1 MNIGTYIDGHYVHVR
16 YEYSNVT
23 LSEVH
28 FTVYFDYSDVFNFHP
43 KVHRVTLRTG
53 VNGKTIRGLSAL
65 SIASR
70 EGNIDMVNQLLRHGA
85 EIDNRDN
92 RGCTPLRFAAA
103 RGHKHVVGRLLDC
116 GADVNAQRNE
126 DQSTSLTIASQK
138 GHIDTVLMLLSKGA
152 KTEVRDHLGRTPL
165 WYAAANGHMMVVSAL
180 RSAGARI
187 DAMDNKGY
195 TPLWIAAINGHEDV
209 AGILLD
215 CGADI
220 NDQSNND
227 QSTSL
232 TVASQKGHIDIVRML
247 LSKGAK
253 TEVRDHLGRTPLWYA
268 AANGHMMVLSAL
280 RSAGARIDAMDD
292 KGYTPLWIAA
302 INGHLMDVLDAMH
315 AKLRD
320 KERTLG
326 EIVETLIK
334 GDDEASGLL
343 HAAEQLKPTD
353 RNIHLWS
360 RAANGRTAEVLALLS
375 AGANV
380 DVQNND
386 GVSALGVACEKGHIA
401 IVTALLQKH
410 AQTEIRD
417 KLYGRTPLWL
427 AAVKGHVRC
436 IELLID
442 RGAVVDALDYSGSS
456 PVSVAAAKGKINTV
470 IKLMQHNANFTYD
483 GECQD
488 PLGITGLLS
497 ADIVEKILKLRI
509 GNGAFSLNCAKSGTN
524 QPALMIAVY
533 RGRRDIVDVLVTS
546 GAYIDDRNFDNMQSI
561 DVASFSGHLDIV
573 TYLSCPKEY
582 AVDSHY
588 RVPIDFRCNTDLHL
602 TDSLQTMES
611 LIKNGAD
618 IEAENV
624 DGLRPI
630 HYAVRTGIVE
640 LVELLIQSG
649 ANLDAADIY
658 GNTPLHEAACR
669 GLDVVGLLVQH
680 EAKLNVQNIDGKT
693 PLHIAIERQQSNVII
708 FLLTKDA
715 DVGLTDVWL
724 NTPLHYVTS
733 ELLNVSKV
741 AEIVTRIIAD
751 GHQHALIPNT
761 VGWSASM
768 QIRAYMK
775 SLFLSTS
782 YCQDSGTLTVKPE
795 ERPIDRSSH
804 DCQGNTPLHQVVGV
818 YSQLKM
824 FKIPTNVTE
833 IVDRLVNCGA
843 DVNAQN
849 HDGLTPL
856 HVARGHEA
864 IKACLQHANGDS
876 FTITDKRRRT
886 FWHLLF
892 LRTTKIEHDLAKSL
906 RLTTRNQSIL
916 SVDDLNRTPLHY
928 ACMNRNPWTVELF
941 WLVIDLIAI
950 CDYKTINRQDIF
962 GRTALHYAA
971 IFDNSELIS
980 KLKRKALTDCEIRD
994 NYKKTSDE
1002 YVKLQQHY
1010 GRQVTL
1016 FRLTRSSDFV
1026 ARHHHVLSEC
1036 VQNCFATDTC
1046 TYAVNKYSKQQR
1058 EIVLGL
1064 AEYDVTSFVL
1074 NTWNGCLFDY
1084 TYTKSVTLDT
1094 LLDFPKNRVD
1104 AATKM
1109 MAMFKKIRTPVKKAM
1124 KVLALIITKLDRRF
1138 ACKVIPV
1145 GSAHEETKIGCC
1157 DEFDY
1162 NFVLTKLSKI
1172 CEVCYS
1178 PESPPGFVLLRASSR
1193 TYDKEF
1199 GDLFDANGILN
1210 TRTVKFKFETLAK
1223 QVLSSE
1229 SFFKETGFEFIDPA
1243 LTDDLG
1249 LPRGNASTKLNT
1261 RIKLAFTK
1269 PVNQCHVPHY
1279 ISVDLVPALHI
1290 ENWWPDDVRN
1300 DFCKAGDCHIVFAQ
1314 PQNKYP
1320 WIGWTLPHGFIT
1332 FGKAESRLLRK
1343 SPKVVK
1349 AAYMVVKR
1357 MSKYFCQYEFFS
1369 SHVIKTALLWCL
1381 DKNDL
1386 KKYRSPNYNKVKGD
1400 DLLLLVQ
1407 NILRRL
1413 LCFAAQDYHPCYFLP
1428 KCHQPVWLRERH
1440 LKQFHMHLYR
1450 HGLTYRK
1457 LFYLSEQ
1464 RLRDDEVLQDIKTLF
1479 TFSHLMY
1486 WAVGLLP
1493 DKDEVKLFVPSTIN
1507 PLREDS
1513 YDSDE

>member
-16 YEYSNVT
+16 YAFHEYSNVT

-28 FTVYFDYSDVFNFHP
+28 FTVYFDYSDVLNFHP
-43 KVHRVTLRTG
+43 KQHKVTLRTG

-126 DQSTSLTIASQK
+126 DRSTSLTIASQK
-138 GHIDTVLMLLSKGA
+138 GHIDTVRMLLSKGA

-187 DAMDNKGY
+187 DAMD
-195 TPLWIAAINGHEDV
+195 
-209 AGILLD
+209 
-215 CGADI
+215 
-220 NDQSNND
+220 
-227 QSTSL
+227 
-232 TVASQKGHIDIVRML
+232 
-247 LSKGAK
+247 
-253 TEVRDHLGRTPLWYA
+253 
-268 AANGHMMVLSAL
+268 
-280 RSAGARIDAMDD
+280 D

-315 AKLRD
+315 ANLSD

-334 GDDEASGLL
+334 GDYEASGLL
-343 HAAEQLKPTD
+343 HAAELMKPKD

-360 RAANGRTAEVLALLS
+360 TAANGSTAEVLALLS

-509 GNGAFSLNCAKSGTN
+509 RNGSFSLNCAKSGTN

-588 RVPIDFRCNTDLHL
+588 RVPIDFHCNTDLHL

-618 IEAENV
+618 IDAENV

-804 DCQGNTPLHQVVGV
+804 DCHGNTPLHQVVGV

-906 RLTTRNQSIL
+906 PLTMRNQSIL

-941 WLVIDLIAI
+941 WLVDLIIAI
-950 CDYKTINRQDIF
+950 YNYEGINRQDIF

-980 KLKRKALTDCEIRD
+980 KLKIKADCIIQD
-994 NYKKTSDE
+994 NYQKTSDE
-1002 YVKLQQHY
+1002 YAKLQQHY

-1046 TYAVNKYSKQQR
+1046 TYAVNKYNKQQR

-1084 TYTKSVTLDT
+1084 TYTKSVTLDSKT
-1094 LLDFPKNRVD
+1094 LDFAKNRVD
-1104 AATKM
+1104 AATEM
-1109 MAMFKKIRTPVKKAM
+1109 MAMFIEIRTPVKKAM
-1124 KVLALIITKLDRRF
+1124 EVLALIITELDRRF
-1138 ACKVIPV
+1138 ACEVIPV

-1172 CEVCYS
+1172 CEVCYL
-1178 PESPPGFVLLRASSR
+1178 PESPPGFVLLRASSP
-1193 TYDKEF
+1193 TYDNEF
-1199 GDLFDANGILN
+1199 GDLFDSNGILN

-1279 ISVDLVPALHI
+1279 ISVDLVPALQI

-1320 WIGWTLPHGFIT
+1320 WIGWTLPHGYIT
-1332 FGKAESRLLRK
+1332 FGKAESRLLRE

-1386 KKYRSPNYNKVKGD
+1386 KKYRSPNYNTDEVKGD

-1450 HGLTYRK
+1450 HGLTYRE
-1457 LFYLSEQ
+1457 LFDPDLSEQ
-1464 RLRDDEVLQDIKTLF
+1464 RLRDDEVLQDIKALF